1 MRHHC
6 RYTCTSVLR
15 NGAISTTLLSKYR
28 SWTRVE
34 KEGMGSLEEIT
45 RVSKIVDCTR
55 RSESETWTDR
65 SIRAGI
71 GRREKRRAKRPAP
84 LSLLPALANTIR
96 FSGLTTSSRIHVD
109 GSGAIRGA
117 ETAGKRRATYD
128 FAYLSI
134 FSPLVI
140 SPKGERR
147 AKTRPFVTVVNRTP
161 RPHPD
166 RAIALLMSPP
176 WEISKIWPQRSIWRS
191 WGARSYKV

>member
-1 MRHHC
+1 
-6 RYTCTSVLR
+6 
-15 NGAISTTLLSKYR
+15 
-28 SWTRVE
+28 
-34 KEGMGSLEEIT
+34 MGSLEEIT
-45 RVSKIVDCTR
+45 RVSKIVGKRDVN
-55 RSESETWTDR
+55 R
-65 SIRAGI
+65 SIHS
-71 GRREKRRAKRPAP
+71 GRNRQTGEKNSEAASPPP

-117 ETAGKRRATYD
+117 ETAGKRRATYG